1 MWRQNAEEEE
11 DNSDDDAPRTRSYVG
26 YSMPAE
32 PAATVPAL
40 IGGGVDTVGGAG
52 TVEIAVHETSP
63 IGPILLAASSVD
75 PLVSQPAKQQLE
87 AAMTSNL
94 VCRPSR
100 CARARA
106 RATLPEPART
116 SPSGPTR
123 ASPLAPC
130 CSRRTR
136 CSASCAG

>member
-26 YSMPAE
+26 YSMPVE

-87 AAMTSNL
+87 AAMTST
-94 VCRPSR
+94 P
-100 CARARA
+100 
-106 RATLPEPART
+106 RT
-116 SPSGPTR
+116 SATAICELQCSGKHEGEPRVSPTLNPVTSR
-123 ASPLAPC
+123 AVE
-130 CSRRTR
+130 RNF
-136 CSASCAG
+136 